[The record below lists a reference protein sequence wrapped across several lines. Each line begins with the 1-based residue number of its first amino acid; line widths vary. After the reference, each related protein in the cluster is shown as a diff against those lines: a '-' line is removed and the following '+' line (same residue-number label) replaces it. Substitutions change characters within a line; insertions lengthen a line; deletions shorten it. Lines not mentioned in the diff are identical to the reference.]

1 MFLERQPFISR
12 AGQQLWPLPTVVI
25 PGALAAC
32 LIASQILGATLIP
45 LVVVLLVA
53 QISFSLLVWTSWR
66 GTREQLTGVRH
77 ELSSLLGIVDVSR
90 AAIIGVSTDG
100 VIISGKRGL
109 RGMYEYT
116 SKEALGSPISIL
128 FDHRRG
134 QEASLLFEKVAR
146 GENVV
151 GDAVSLAEQ

>member
-1 MFLERQPFISR
+1 MLLEQQPFISR

-25 PGALAAC
+25 PIALAAC
-32 LIASQILGATLIP
+32 LIASQILGAALIP

-77 ELSSLLGIVDVSR
+77 ELSSLQGIVDVSR
-90 AAIIGVSTDG
+90 DAIIGVTTDG
-100 VIISGKRGL
+100 VIMSWNRRARGIY
-109 RGMYEYT
+109 GYT
-116 SKEALGSPISIL
+116 SKEALGSAISML

-134 QEASLLFEKVAR
+134 QEA
-146 GENVV
+146 
-151 GDAVSLAEQ
+151 